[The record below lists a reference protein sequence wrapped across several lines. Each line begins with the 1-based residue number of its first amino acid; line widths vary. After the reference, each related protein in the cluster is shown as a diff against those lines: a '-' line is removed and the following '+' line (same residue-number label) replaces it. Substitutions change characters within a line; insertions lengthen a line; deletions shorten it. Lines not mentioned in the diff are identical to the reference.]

1 MPRRPLLARLAT
13 AATATCLALLAACSA
28 EAPAADDP
36 GAELDVPGESNSEEA
51 LTEPRNIRGADKMNA
66 KEIALTFD
74 DGPRT
79 ESIAFAQWLKD
90 QGVVA
95 TFFMTGESVVSNAT
109 TRTAPAKIAAMGHLV
124 ANHTYTHPIKPSFAS
139 LSSSQMIEE
148 IAKTDKLIASSIPAG
163 VPSLLRTSGG
173 SWSSTVSATLNGD
186 PSTKH
191 YLGNIYWDIGG
202 AMDEGFGADW
212 ACWGS
217 AYKLTPAACG
227 ARYLKE
233 IAARGNK
240 GIVLLHD
247 IHANTRTMVRDVLVP
262 ELKRQGFTFV
272 RVDKIAGITPEAPG
286 TPTTTGA
293 ATAGATCADGC
304 IWSAACVN
312 KPHAPNAPGNVPLVC
327 VQRGNCSVRCTPR

>member
-1 MPRRPLLARLAT
+1 MLHRPLLALLLS
-13 AATATCLALLAACSA
+13 AAGVVHLAACSA
-28 EAPAADDP
+28 EAPAPEDP
-36 GAELDVPGESNSEEA
+36 SAEPDIPGEANTEEA
-51 LTEPRNIRGADKMNA
+51 LTEPRNIRGLDKMNT

-79 ESIAFAQWLKD
+79 ESVAFAQWLKD

-95 TFFMTGESVVSNAT
+95 TFFMTGTSIVSNET
-109 TRTAPAKIAAMGHLV
+109 TRGAPAKIAAMGHLV
-124 ANHTYTHPIKPSFAS
+124 ANHTYSHPTDPSFAA
-139 LSSSQMIEE
+139 LTGPAMIDE
-148 IAKTDKLIASSIPAG
+148 IAKTDRLIASSIPAG

-173 SWSSTVSATLNGD
+173 SWSSTVSATLNGHA
-186 PSTKH
+186 STKH

-202 AMDEGFGADW
+202 AMAEGFGADW
-212 ACWGS
+212 ACWSS
-217 AYKLTPAACG
+217 AYRLTPAACG

-247 IHANTRTMVRDVLVP
+247 IHANTRTMVREVLVP

-272 RVDKIAGITPEAPG
+272 RADKIAGITPETPG
-286 TPTTTGA
+286 TPTSPGT

-304 IWSAACVN
+304 IWSSACVN
-312 KPHAPNAPGNVPLVC
+312 RPHAPNAPANVPLVC
-327 VQRGNCSVRCTPR
+327 VQRGNCSVRCSPR